1 MQQAQRTEVT
11 MLMSAA
17 AQKEE
22 LKFGTVY
29 FKLFYDVLNNTQY
42 ITAPGVPEGE
52 AVPCQDWEAE
62 HEHLCSAVEQNH
74 PLTER

>member
-29 FKLFYDVLNNTQY
+29 FKLFYDVLNSTQY
-42 ITAPGVPEGE
+42 ITAPGVQKAKPSHARTGR
-52 AVPCQDWEAE
+52 QNRST
-62 HEHLCSAVEQNH
+62 SA
-74 PLTER
+74 PLWSRTTR